1 LSDARTL
8 ETASYGGCYGAVT
21 EGYGGCYSGSSA
33 EIQLYVTRMTNGA
46 RMGPAYLPAEWR
58 QKADRLRRYSASAAN
73 AWDDAATELE
83 AALAKWESELLSI
96 RQAAVESGYSEDHL
110 RTLVRDGALPDS
122 RPNGSRGEMRI
133 RRCDLPRKPGLARGL
148 FQREDDFASR
158 VAAHRKEAT
167 HG

>member
-1 LSDARTL
+1 MEIQRLHKHDRKDAR
-8 ETASYGGCYGAVT
+8 
-21 EGYGGCYSGSSA
+21 GS
-33 EIQLYVTRMTNGA
+33 
-46 RMGPAYLPAEWR
+46 PADLPREWR
-58 QKADRLRRYSASAAN
+58 DRADRLRRYSASAAN

-110 RTLVRDGALPDS
+110 RALVRDGAIPDS
-122 RPNGSRGEMRI
+122 RPNGSRGEIRI

-148 FQREDDFASR
+148 LQREDDFASR

>member
-1 LSDARTL
+1 MEIQRLHKHDRKDAR
-8 ETASYGGCYGAVT
+8 
-21 EGYGGCYSGSSA
+21 GS
-33 EIQLYVTRMTNGA
+33 
-46 RMGPAYLPAEWR
+46 PADLPREWR
-58 QKADRLRRYSASAAN
+58 DRADRLRRYSASAAN

-110 RTLVRDGALPDS
+110 RALVRDGAIPDS
-122 RPNGSRGEMRI
+122 RPNGSRGEIRI

-148 FQREDDFASR
+148 PQREDDFASR